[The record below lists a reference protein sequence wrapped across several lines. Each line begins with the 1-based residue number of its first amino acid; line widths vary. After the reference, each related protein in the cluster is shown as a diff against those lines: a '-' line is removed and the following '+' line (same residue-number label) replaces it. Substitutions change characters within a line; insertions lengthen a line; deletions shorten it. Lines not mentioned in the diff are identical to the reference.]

1 MSSDLCSRGARPPA
15 STPLVTAAPGPL
27 AVLYQDDV
35 LIVVN
40 KPSGLSAH
48 RGLANEGGDYVLTR
62 VRDML
67 QQQVYL
73 VHRLDRATSGAI
85 CLVRAPSHV
94 EPMQRAF
101 QDAQVDKRY
110 LALTRGKIPAEI
122 TVDYAIPRSQERPKE
137 RVHARTSFRSLAVFE
152 DRYALVEASPETGRY
167 HQIRRHLSHLR
178 CPIIGDTNYGDR
190 KENRLFRERFGL
202 FRLVLHAW
210 RFSFPHPVHG
220 ERIDIRA
227 PLLPDLALP
236 LAAMGFPVDPKSGEL
251 EV

>member
-1 MSSDLCSRGARPPA
+1 VCSQ
-15 STPLVTAAPGPL
+15 PLVTAAPGPL
-27 AVLYQDDV
+27 PVLFQDDV

-67 QQQVYL
+67 QQPVYL

-85 CLVRAPSHV
+85 CLVRAPQWV
-94 EPMQRAF
+94 EPLQRAS
-101 QDAQVDKRY
+101 QEGRIDKRY
-110 LALTRGKIPAEI
+110 LALTRGKIPPTI
-122 TVDYAIPRSQERPKE
+122 TVDYAVPRSQERPEE
-137 RVHARTSFRSLAVFE
+137 RLPARTDLCSLAVFE
-152 DRYALVEASPETGRY
+152 DRYALVEARPHTGRY

-202 FRLVLHAW
+202 YRLALHAW
-210 RFSFPHPVHG
+210 KLELPHPVSGAARHPRAAHAGPGAAPRGHG
-220 ERIDIRA
+220 LSRGRKI
-227 PLLPDLALP
+227 
-236 LAAMGFPVDPKSGEL
+236 G
-251 EV
+251 

>member
-1 MSSDLCSRGARPPA
+1 VG

-27 AVLYQDDV
+27 AVLFEDDT

-85 CLVRAPSHV
+85 CLVRAPQWV

-101 QDAQVDKRY
+101 QDERVDKRY
-110 LALTRGKIPAEI
+110 LALVRGKLPASL
-122 TVDYAIPRSQERPKE
+122 TVDYAIPRGEGKE
-137 RVHARTSFRSLAVFE
+137 RVDARTSLRSLAVFE
-152 DRYALVEASPETGRY
+152 DRYALVEANPHTGRY

-202 FRLVLHAW
+202 FRLALHAW
-210 RFSFPHPVHG
+210 RFSFPHPVTG
-220 ERIDIRA
+220 ERVDVRA
-227 PLLPDLALP
+227 PLLPDLAQP
-236 LAAMGFPVDPKSGEL
+236 LADMGFPVAPKSGEL

>member
-1 MSSDLCSRGARPPA
+1 M
-15 STPLVTAAPGPL
+15 TAAPGPL

-35 LIVVN
+35 VVVVN

-67 QQQVYL
+67 RQPVYL

-85 CLVRAPSHV
+85 CLVRAPEFV

-101 QDAQVDKRY
+101 QEERVDKRY
-110 LALTRGKIPAEI
+110 LALTRGKIPPAL
-122 TVDYAIPRSQERPKE
+122 TVDHPIPRGEKLE
-137 RVHARTSFRSLAVFE
+137 RVDARTSFRSLGVFE
-152 DRYALVEASPETGRY
+152 DRYALVEAHPHTGRF

-210 RFSFPHPVHG
+210 RLAFPHPVSGQPIVLH
-220 ERIDIRA
+220 A
-227 PLLPDLALP
+227 PLLPDLAEP
-236 LAAMGFPVDPKSGEL
+236 LAAMGFPIDPKSGEL
-251 EV
+251 GI